1 MHCDFVFVIYINAC
15 WFLQVSCCQKKVQ
28 IVSDSDEGRNFLIL
42 CYACGFKLMLLIVW
56 SCMARCFA
64 WEKFCFARKVF
75 AF

>member
-15 WFLQVSCCQKKVQ
+15 WFLQVNCCQKRVK
-28 IVSDSDEGRNFLIL
+28 IVSDSYEGKNVLVL
-42 CYACGFKLMLLIVW
+42 CYAHGFMFMLMVW

-75 AF
+75 VF